1 MMYKPGLHI
10 LAEIYTDQYALLRD
24 FVPVRALF
32 IDKIQHYG
40 LTSVGEVFHSF
51 PDAGFTGVICL
62 TESHIAIHS
71 WPEYGLAT
79 FDIYLSNFKKDNDT
93 ITRALFEDTL
103 TFFKATRHLKEEV
116 KR

>member
-1 MMYKPGLHI
+1 MKYKPGLHI
-10 LAEIYTDQYALLRD
+10 LAEIYTDQDTLLRD

-32 IDKIQHYG
+32 MDKIQQYG

-51 PDAGFTGVICL
+51 PGAGFTGVICL

-79 FDIYLSNFKKDNDT
+79 FDIYLSNFKKENDAV
-93 ITRALFEDTL
+93 TRALFEDTL
-103 TFFKATRHLKEEV
+103 ALFKASRHTKQEV